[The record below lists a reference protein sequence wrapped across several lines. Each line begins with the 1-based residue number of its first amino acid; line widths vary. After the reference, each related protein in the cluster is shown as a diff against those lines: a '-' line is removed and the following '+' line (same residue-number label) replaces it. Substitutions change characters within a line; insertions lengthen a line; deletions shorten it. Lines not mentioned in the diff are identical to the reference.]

1 MADFSIASQV
11 QPVKLPDPLQ
21 QYNQFA
27 RLRDLQAYA
36 DRDPLAAP
44 RTQPLGAQPLGAQ
57 PLGAQPLGAQGPFD
71 MNRAKAA
78 LAAIESGGRA
88 QPYAVLGPVTDSGD
102 RAHGKYQVMGA
113 NIPSW
118 TREALGR
125 SMTPAEFLANPEAQE
140 RVVETQLNK
149 SYTRYGNVADA
160 ASVWFSGRPQSRA
173 GNSSDGYVTVPAYV
187 RKFMEKYNPSAN
199 ALAPGGSNNEL
210 MTPYR
215 R

>member
-27 RLRDLQAYA
+27 MLRDLQAYA

-44 RTQPLGAQPLGAQ
+44 RTQQP
-57 PLGAQPLGAQGPFD
+57 GAQPLGAQGPFD

-88 QPYAVLGPVTDSGD
+88 QPYAALGPVTDSGD

-125 SMTPAEFLANPEAQE
+125 SMTPAEFLASPEAQE

-173 GNSSDGYVTVPAYV
+173 GNGSDGYVTVPAYV
-187 RKFMEKYNPSAN
+187 RKFMERYNPSAN